1 MVKDK
6 AKTTSDKLDQLS
18 VEWARIDGQGLVR
31 VVPVDRYRTGFVV
44 IAKIGPLAE
53 RYDYYP
59 DMLLGA
65 DKVTITIDDA
75 NEDTA
80 FALAA
85 AIDKVLTVEHVGSD
99 SRS

>member
-6 AKTTSDKLDQLS
+6 SKTAVDKLDQLS

-44 IAKIGPLAE
+44 IAKVGPLAE

-59 DMLLGA
+59 DMLLSA

-75 NEDTA
+75 NEDVA
-80 FALAA
+80 FELAA
-85 AIDKVLTVEHVGSD
+85 AIDKALTVEHVGGD
-99 SRS
+99 SSS